1 MSMSS
6 GSSRLV
12 KKIQFQV
19 ESLSSLKRKYQVQLW
34 VIVYD
39 LSFLR
44 PKFGAL
50 KQFRRGPFT
59 FSTPVRMNRSDHPS
73 LIKTG
78 YFGPN
83 CNWRNENLRNK
94 GLRNWTSQKH
104 RIRRHSVKVDGPEIK
119 DFSENLEGHSQN
131 PKIANFLRTSTSYD
145 RPISQTVFYC
155 DHPFLIFSF
164 L

>member
-1 MSMSS
+1 MSMSPR
-6 GSSRLV
+6 SSRLV

-19 ESLSSLKRKYQVQLW
+19 ESLSSLKKAKYQVQLW

-73 LIKTG
+73 LIKTR
-78 YFGPN
+78 YFTPN
-83 CNWRNENLRNK
+83 
-94 GLRNWTSQKH
+94 RNWNNES
-104 RIRRHSVKVDGPEIK
+104 PEIK
-119 DFSENLEGHSQN
+119 VCEIGRPKDVELEGLRYMWVVKNQN
-131 PKIANFLRTSTSYD
+131 QIFWDRFGHWHQLKTVHFLRPSTS
-145 RPISQTVFYC
+145 
-155 DHPFLIFSF
+155 
-164 L
+164 

>member
-1 MSMSS
+1 MKKGNEEIHRLRHHSSMKLFLPTAENEKAHNLWIKLTFTKCQCLLDRQGWLKRFNSK
-6 GSSRLV
+6 LKV
-12 KKIQFQV
+12 FQV
-19 ESLSSLKRKYQVQLW
+19 LKKQNTKFN
-34 VIVYD
+34 YD

-83 CNWRNENLRNK
+83 CN
-94 GLRNWTSQKH
+94 
-104 RIRRHSVKVDGPEIK
+104 
-119 DFSENLEGHSQN
+119 
-131 PKIANFLRTSTSYD
+131 
-145 RPISQTVFYC
+145 
-155 DHPFLIFSF
+155 
-164 L
+164 